1 MKTKFLALT
10 VSMLAATGMNTLNLA
25 AGAGNHTYVAQTL
38 AQQKP
43 VTTASGLQYVDTV
56 VGTGAS
62 PRPGQTVT
70 VNYTGRFTN
79 GEVFDSSVKPGGKP
93 FSFLLGAGQVIKGW
107 DEGVASMR
115 VGGKRQLTVPGKL
128 AYGPRGMGGVIP
140 PNATLIF
147 DVELLGIQ

>member
-1 MKTKFLALT
+1 MKSKFLALT
-10 VSMLAATGMNTLNLA
+10 IGIVAATGMNALNLA
-25 AGAGNHTYVAQTL
+25 ASADNHTYVAQTL

-43 VTTASGLQYVDTV
+43 VTTASGLQYVDSV

-79 GEVFDSSVKPGGKP
+79 GEVFDSSLKPGRGP
-93 FSFLLGAGQVIKGW
+93 FSFPLGAGQVIKGW

-115 VGGKRQLTVPGKL
+115 VGGKRKLTVPGHL
-128 AYGPRGMGGVIP
+128 AYGPKGMGGVIP
-140 PNATLIF
+140 PNATLVF